1 MEDMREIT
9 NKQENPAACNMDVP
23 YFLHEGELAR
33 GERTARRL
41 AILCGILIAV
51 LVGSNAAWIAYIL

>member
-1 MEDMREIT
+1 MDNMTDKREET
-9 NKQENPAACNMDVP
+9 PAACNMSVP

-51 LVGSNAAWIAYIL
+51 LIGSNAAWIAYFL